1 MYFEEAIEAFN
12 KDWEYHLS
20 GYLTY
25 DFVKGKGVTRRYY
38 PPIPPGGGDSFLKKI
53 FRKYYPPSPPYRLTK
68 KYI

>member
-25 DFVKGKGVTRRYY
+25 DFVKGKGRNPLRIEKEDVRQSIQTGMQRMKVVELK
-38 PPIPPGGGDSFLKKI
+38 IGDTIYLS
-53 FRKYYPPSPPYRLTK
+53 
-68 KYI
+68 